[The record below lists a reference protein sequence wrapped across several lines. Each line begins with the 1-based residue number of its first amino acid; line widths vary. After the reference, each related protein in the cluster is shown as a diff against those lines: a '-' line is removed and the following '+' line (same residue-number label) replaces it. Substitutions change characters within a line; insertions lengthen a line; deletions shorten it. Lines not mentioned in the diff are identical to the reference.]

1 MQTWLQRDAF
11 IGKVKMSNGTE
22 LWYKAKKRLI
32 RVRYDYDYDCY
43 VTDYQTHIAMLATV
57 FKGIHIA
64 IHLHYSIFTYLH
76 SYIYVKILIY

>member
-32 RVRYDYDYDCY
+32 RVRYDYVYDCN
-43 VTDYQTHIAMLATV
+43 VTDYQTHIVLATV

-64 IHLHYSIFTYLH
+64 IYLH
-76 SYIYVKILIY
+76 SYTFTLQYIHIFA